1 MVFEIHSMKKEKII
15 QKIKDQVLWEDFVVK
30 NNIKKKISSN
40 SRTSLS
46 NLSHKETFSTND
58 HVFHSNKKLGSFVN
72 AKQLYKMSSPKIDI
86 NIEKNKLKRIKNGR
100 INIEGTIDLHG
111 SSLKEAKERLQLFVG
126 ESFQRN
132 RRLLLII
139 TGKGRNSKPNIH
151 GKKQTIKSEINKWLS
166 EDFYRDKVQYI
177 SKALDK
183 HGGEGAYYFFLVKSK
198 NIFS

>member
-1 MVFEIHSMKKEKII
+1 MKKEKIT
-15 QKIKDQVLWEDFVVK
+15 QKTKDQLLWEDFVFK
-30 NNIKKKISSN
+30 NNIKKKSNN
-40 SRTSLS
+40 SRTDSS
-46 NLSHKETFSTND
+46 NLNYKDTFSTND
-58 HVFHSNKKLGSFVN
+58 PDSHSDKRLGNFVN
-72 AKQLYKMSSPKIDI
+72 AKYVSKMSSPIIDI
-86 NIEKNKLKRIKNGR
+86 NIEKNKLKRIKSGR

-111 SSLKEAKERLQLFVG
+111 FSLKEAKARLQLFVG

-132 RRLLLII
+132 KRFLLII

-151 GKKQTIKSEINKWLS
+151 GKKQTIKSEINKWLL